1 MKSIYILLCF
11 ILNISSFLSQEKVQ
25 EQKTMLISTNL
36 TKEELYE
43 ILSKTEES
51 KNNTSIEEVDSQMIS
66 DTETLIKNGKVK
78 MKIKLEFDLNDPQ
91 NEKKAF
97 IQTITPIKE
106 EERVSFFQ
114 YIIALATC
122 LILIGCFSLSLKMK
136 RNNKYILNKYS
147 VKKDYLLSNQSSMG
161 L

>member
-66 DTETLIKNGKVK
+66 DTETVIKNGKVK

-147 VKKDYLLSNQSSMG
+147 VKKIIY
-161 L
+161 

>member
-66 DTETLIKNGKVK
+66 DTETVIKNGKVK
-78 MKIKLEFDLNDPQ
+78 MKVKLEFDLNDPQ

-147 VKKDYLLSNQSSMG
+147 VKKDYLLKDY
-161 L
+161 

>member
-51 KNNTSIEEVDSQMIS
+51 KNNTSIEEVDSQKIS

-114 YIIALATC
+114 CIIALATC

-147 VKKDYLLSNQSSMG
+147 VKKDYLLKDY
-161 L
+161 